1 MKLVLANINYFF
13 NEGVDKWINKYIVNY
28 FYDIRMKSFIGCAQ
42 IGCWLRIRTNSLFRL
57 GHWIPSR

>member
-13 NEGVDKWINKYIVNY
+13 NEGVDKWINKYVVNC
-28 FYDIRMKSFIGCAQ
+28 FYDIGIKSFIGCAQ